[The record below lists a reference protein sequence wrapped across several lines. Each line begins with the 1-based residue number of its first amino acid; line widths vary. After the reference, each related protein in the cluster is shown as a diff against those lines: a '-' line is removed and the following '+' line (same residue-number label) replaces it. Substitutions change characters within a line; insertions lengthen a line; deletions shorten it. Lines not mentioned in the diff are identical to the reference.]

1 MGGNLHGA
9 IRLLLLGRRRLL
21 LLDLLELGLLLL
33 GLRDGFFLRLGRRSS
48 SNLMGGGEG
57 EGEC

>member
-9 IRLLLLGRRRLL
+9 IRLLLLGHRRLL

-33 GLRDGFFLRLGRRSS
+33 GLRNGFFLRLGRRRS
-48 SNLMGGGEG
+48 SNLRGGGEG